1 MRGRARS
8 DTAPVRL
15 VVLVVGVSARFLERF
30 RVAAAPRKAE
40 IVFCDVSTFQRTAA
54 LRVPR
59 SILVSDLAYARSPQT
74 YDTVT
79 AEVCARLVRIP
90 DEELD
95 DDQIE
100 ALVAATVRWA

>member
-8 DTAPVRL
+8 DTAPVTL

-40 IVFCDVSTFQRTAA
+40 IVFCDVSNFQRTAA

-59 SILVSDLAYARSPQT
+59 SIVVSDHAYARSPAT

-79 AEVCARLVRIP
+79 SEVCARLVRVP
-90 DEELD
+90 DEEID
-95 DDQIE
+95 EAQIE
-100 ALVAATVRWA
+100 ALVDTTVRWA